1 MNTSIVDLAVVLT
14 FSYLLLSIIAST
26 IHELFL
32 TLIKARSRMLLKALN
47 NMFFDETWK
56 SETSKLLLNSPSIR
70 ALQQDAKK
78 FPAYIPASSFASAI
92 LGIIRKGS
100 TEPITVESIRVRL
113 NDEQSLIKG
122 EARIA
127 LLNILDSANNDYEKF
142 IRGVESF
149 YDSSMDRV
157 SGWFKSR
164 YQIYMLIISAFVSVF
179 LNVDSI
185 HLAQTLWADK
195 VKLEQMANAAKN
207 EFKNIEKTDKEII
220 LNGSNNNPIIR
231 IDIDK
236 NTDTTTIGI
245 DSALSLLKLQQK
257 EIAKAMQKVKTSG
270 LPMGWENRQA
280 FIGAFKWEPRL
291 AVRIA
296 GWLITTLAVFMGA
309 PTWFDI
315 LNKLVNLRGN
325 GKKP

>member
-1 MNTSIVDLAVVLT
+1 M
-14 FSYLLLSIIAST
+14 
-26 IHELFL
+26 E
-32 TLIKARSRMLLKALN
+32 
-47 NMFFDETWK
+47 
-56 SETSKLLLNSPSIR
+56 
-70 ALQQDAKK
+70 
-78 FPAYIPASSFASAI
+78 
-92 LGIIRKGS
+92 
-100 TEPITVESIRVRL
+100 
-113 NDEQSLIKG
+113 
-122 EARIA
+122 
-127 LLNILDSANNDYEKF
+127 
-142 IRGVESF
+142 
-149 YDSSMDRV
+149 RV

-207 EFKNIEKTDKEII
+207 DFNKIEKTDKEII
-220 LNGSNNNPIIR
+220 FNGSNNNPTVR
-231 IDIDK
+231 INIDK
-236 NTDTTTIGI
+236 NTDTTIIGI

-257 EIAKAMQKVKTSG
+257 EISIAMQKVKASG
-270 LPMGWENRQA
+270 IPMGWENRQA

>member
-92 LGIIRKGS
+92 LGIIRNGS
-100 TEPITVESIRVRL
+100 TDPITVESIRARL

-220 LNGSNNNPIIR
+220 LSGSNNNPTIR

-257 EIAKAMQKVKTSG
+257 DIATAMQKVKTSG

-280 FIGAFKWEPRL
+280 FVGAFKWEPRL

>member
-47 NMFFDETWK
+47 NMFFDETWRA
-56 SETSKLLLNSPSIR
+56 ETSKLLLNSPSIR
-70 ALQQDAKK
+70 ALQKDAGI
-78 FPAYIPASSFASAI
+78 FPAYIPASSFANAV
-92 LGIIRKGS
+92 LGIIRNGS
-100 TEPITVESIRVRL
+100 TEPITVESIRAKL
-113 NDEQSLIKG
+113 NDDQSLIKG

-127 LLNILDSANNDYEKF
+127 LLNILDAANNDYEKF
-142 IRGVESF
+142 ISGVESF
-149 YDSSMDRV
+149 YNSSMDRV

-164 YQIYMLIISAFVSVF
+164 YQIHMLIISAFVSVL

-220 LNGSNNNPIIR
+220 LSGSNNNPTIR

-257 EIAKAMQKVKTSG
+257 DIATAMQKVKTSG

-280 FIGAFKWEPRL
+280 FVGAFKWEPRL

>member
-1 MNTSIVDLAVVLT
+1 MNTSIVDLAVVLM

-32 TLIKARSRMLLKALN
+32 TIIKARSRMLSKALS
-47 NMFFDETWK
+47 NMFFDETWRA
-56 SETSKLLLNSPSIR
+56 ETSKLLLNSPSIK
-70 ALQQDAKK
+70 ALQKDAGI
-78 FPAYIPASSFASAI
+78 FPAYIPASSFANAV
-92 LGIIRKGS
+92 LGIIRNGS
-100 TEPITVESIRVRL
+100 TEPITVESIRAKL

-220 LNGSNNNPIIR
+220 LSGSNNNPTIR

-257 EIAKAMQKVKTSG
+257 DIATAMQKVKTSG

-280 FIGAFKWEPRL
+280 FVGAFKWEPRL

>member
-92 LGIIRKGS
+92 LGIIRNGS
-100 TEPITVESIRVRL
+100 TDPITVESIRARL

-220 LNGSNNNPIIR
+220 LSGSNNNPTIR

-257 EIAKAMQKVKTSG
+257 DIATAMQKVKTSG

-280 FIGAFKWEPRL
+280 FVGAFKWEPRL

-309 PTWFDI
+309 P
-315 LNKLVNLRGN
+315 
-325 GKKP
+325 

>member
-56 SETSKLLLNSPSIR
+56 SETSKLLLNSPSIK

-92 LGIIRKGS
+92 LGIIRNGS
-100 TEPITVESIRVRL
+100 TDPITVESIRARL

-257 EIAKAMQKVKTSG
+257 EIATAMQKVKTSG

>member
-56 SETSKLLLNSPSIR
+56 SETSKLLLNSPSIK

-92 LGIIRKGS
+92 LGIIRNGS
-100 TEPITVESIRVRL
+100 TDPITVESIRARL

-257 EIAKAMQKVKTSG
+257 EIATAMQKVKTSG

-315 LNKLVNLRGN
+315 LYKLVNLRGN

>member
-92 LGIIRKGS
+92 LGIIRNGS
-100 TEPITVESIRVRL
+100 TDPITVESIRARL

-220 LNGSNNNPIIR
+220 LSGSNNNPTIR

-257 EIAKAMQKVKTSG
+257 DIATAMQKVKTSG

-280 FIGAFKWEPRL
+280 FISAFKWEPRL

>member
-1 MNTSIVDLAVVLT
+1 MNTSIVDLAVVLM

-70 ALQQDAKK
+70 ALQQDAQK
-78 FPAYIPASSFASAI
+78 FPAYIPASSFANAV
-92 LGIIRKGS
+92 LGIIRNGS
-100 TEPITVESIRVRL
+100 TEPITVETIRAKL
-113 NDEQSLIKG
+113 NDDKTLIKG

-127 LLNILDSANNDYEKF
+127 LLNILDAANNDYEKF
-142 IRGVESF
+142 IVGVESF
-149 YDSSMDRV
+149 YNSSMERV

-195 VKLEQMANAAKN
+195 VKLEQMANAVKN
-207 EFKNIEKTDKEII
+207 EFRNIEKTDKEII
-220 LNGSNNNPIIR
+220 FNGSNNNPIIR

-236 NTDTTTIGI
+236 NTDTSTISI
-245 DSALSLLKLQQK
+245 DSALSLLKIQQK
-257 EIAKAMQKVKTSG
+257 DIAIAMQKVKASG

-315 LNKLVNLRGN
+315 LNKLVILRGN